1 MRHLQT
7 SDIFA
12 AARLLTKIGVRE
24 EVREVAR
31 AASENGKA
39 AVQFDMGYDLMFGLI
54 EKATTAGS
62 EKEIYV
68 FIADILECEWEEVRK
83 MNPAKMFNQLKE
95 AASDEEWKDFFGFV
109 ARLIKKK

>member
-1 MRHLQT
+1 MRQLET

-24 EVREVAR
+24 EVREVAK

-39 AVQFDMGYDLMFGLI
+39 AVKFDMGYDLMFGLI

-62 EKEIYV
+62 EKEIYM
-68 FIADILECEWEEVRK
+68 FIANIFECEWEEVRK
-83 MNPAKMFNQLKE
+83 MHPLKLFKKLE
-95 AASDEEWKDFFGFV
+95 EVASVDEWKDFFGYV